1 MSLLQIPQDV
11 TASLWADIIPGEAL
25 EMQIDVDRPLS
36 AGELSCIQSQLES
49 EPIVLLAPITQDKSN
64 TLHIR
69 FRNPETEGVGI
80 WPLWAI
86 IGLVAAIPVGIIAWR
101 LFTVDPMEW
110 VPFLTIVGML
120 GLGGYIIYKAITK

>member
-1 MSLLQIPQDV
+1 MNEY
-11 TASLWADIIPGEAL
+11 DIIPGASL

-36 AGELSCIQSQLES
+36 AEELSCIQSQLES

-86 IGLVAAIPVGIIAWR
+86 IGLVGAIPVGIIAWR

-110 VPFLTIVGML
+110 VPFIAVIGLL
-120 GLGGYIIYKAITK
+120 GLGGYIIYKAVTK